1 MAQQQAHCQAQLNEQ
16 QAHFQ
21 AQLNEKQG
29 HINQQQVHITALAD
43 ENTNLKKQNELTLF
57 DKDALQKEVL
67 AASDYIVEVQEKCY
81 ESNKQAL
88 DLLQNLKD
96 SEEEVET
103 LKNYIIDL
111 KARIAVYVP
120 NKEDPVDIKLA
131 EYINNYPDR

>member
-1 MAQQQAHCQAQLNEQ
+1 MAQQ

-21 AQLNEKQG
+21 AQLNEKQA
-29 HINQQQVHITALAD
+29 HINQQQVHITTLSDQNTEMKKMNEFSLAD
-43 ENTNLKKQNELTLF
+43 KE
-57 DKDALQKEVL
+57 ALQKEVL

-88 DLLQNLKD
+88 DLLQSLKD

-111 KARIAVYVP
+111 KARIAVYIP
-120 NKEDPVDIKLA
+120 NKDDPTDRKLA